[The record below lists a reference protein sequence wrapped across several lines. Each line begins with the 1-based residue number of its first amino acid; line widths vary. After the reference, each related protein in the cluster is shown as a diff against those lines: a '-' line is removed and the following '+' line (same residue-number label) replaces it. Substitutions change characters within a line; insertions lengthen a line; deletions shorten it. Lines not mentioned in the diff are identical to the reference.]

1 MERTK
6 YKSDF
11 NKIQNLVNDFDICGF
26 VKSGSP
32 VYEYEN
38 LTNILLSLIYNNKS
52 KLEIENELI
61 NEIENYYGM
70 KNIENEISSEKLKTE
85 IENLINKAK
94 LEIKNKPSH

>member
-32 VYEYEN
+32 IDE
-38 LTNILLSLIYNNKS
+38 
-52 KLEIENELI
+52 LEIENKLI

-70 KNIENEISSEKLKTE
+70 KNIETEISSEKLKAE
-85 IENLINKAK
+85 IEKLINKAEF
-94 LEIKNKPSH
+94 EIKNKPSH

>member
-32 VYEYEN
+32 IDEYEN
-38 LTNILLSLIYNNKS
+38 LVNILLSSIYNNKS
-52 KLEIENELI
+52 KLEIENKLI

-70 KNIENEISSEKLKTE
+70 KNIETEISSEKLKAE
-85 IENLINKAK
+85 IEKLINKAEF
-94 LEIKNKPSH
+94 EIKNKPSH